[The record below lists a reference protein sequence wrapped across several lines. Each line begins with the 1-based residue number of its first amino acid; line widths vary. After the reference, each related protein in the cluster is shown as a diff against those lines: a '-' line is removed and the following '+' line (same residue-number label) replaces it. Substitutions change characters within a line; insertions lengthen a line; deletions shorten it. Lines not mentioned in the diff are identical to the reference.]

1 MIADKQDTITLKDL
15 LTISGIG
22 PVKGM
27 QIIAGFELAR
37 RHYICDDISISS
49 SHDVLSQVAQYRSKQ
64 QEYLLTLTLDGAGKL
79 IQKRVVTI
87 GILDESLAH
96 PREIFTGAIQDRA
109 HSLILVHNHPS

>member
-1 MIADKQDTITLKDL
+1 M
-15 LTISGIG
+15 
-22 PVKGM
+22 
-27 QIIAGFELAR
+27 
-37 RHYICDDISISS
+37 
-49 SHDVLSQVAQYRSKQ
+49 LSQVQQYRAKR

-96 PREIFTGAIQDRA
+96 PREIFTGAIEDRA